1 MNRRRQMAYVTWTI
15 MLLNVIYFLFLD
27 IFGSS
32 EDASYML
39 QHGAMYVP
47 YVLDGEVYRLL
58 TAIFMHFGI
67 SHLVNNMLVLF
78 ILGPQ
83 LEIGRASCRERV
95 CLYV

>member
-39 QHGAMYVP
+39 QP
-47 YVLDGEVYRLL
+47 
-58 TAIFMHFGI
+58 T
-67 SHLVNNMLVLF
+67 
-78 ILGPQ
+78 
-83 LEIGRASCRERV
+83 
-95 CLYV
+95 